1 MAHYLLLCRYVG
13 TSKNLIYIM
22 PSLKIWDHQITK
34 LIISGSLSS
43 LKFKDALLRPLPQ
56 LVFYSLTRLLGVC
69 PLLLLIAPQAVLAL
83 GTTSGTTV
91 SNQASVTYVIGVAPP
106 FVQTSNTVSFLVDKK
121 VNLLVAETSGS
132 PTPVNTGQTGAVTTF
147 QVTNLGNDPQ
157 GFNLAPALAVG
168 NPATGGIAPFTTN
181 DFSAMG
187 LQVFVDSNANGVYD
201 PGVDTATSIST
212 LASGSSRNV
221 FIVADIPVTA
231 LNGQQSVI
239 SLTATAVT
247 PTTMAALSPTPGPD
261 TAGVDV
267 LFADTSGVAVGDI
280 ASDAK
285 HSAYDAYL
293 VSSVNV
299 AVTKTIV
306 NVLDPN
312 GTAQLVPGAVMT
324 YQIAVALT
332 GAGTATNLVI
342 TDPMP
347 AETTYVPGSII
358 VAGLTKTDAADADN
372 AQFSANTISV
382 SLGNVA
388 APANFVITFRATIN

>member
-1 MAHYLLLCRYVG
+1 
-13 TSKNLIYIM
+13 
-22 PSLKIWDHQITK
+22 
-34 LIISGSLSS
+34 
-43 LKFKDALLRPLPQ
+43 
-56 LVFYSLTRLLGVC
+56 
-69 PLLLLIAPQAVLAL
+69 
-83 GTTSGTTV
+83 
-91 SNQASVTYVIGVAPP
+91 VA
-106 FVQTSNTVSFLVDKK
+106 
-121 VNLLVAETSGS
+121 
-132 PTPVNTGQTGAVTTF
+132 TF

-157 GFNLAPALAVG
+157 GFNLTPALAVG
-168 NPATGGIAPFTTN
+168 DPAAGGIAPFTTN
-181 DFSAMG
+181 DFSATG
-187 LQVFVDSNANGVYD
+187 LQVFADSNANGVYD

-212 LASGSSRNV
+212 LASGSSQNV

-231 LNGQQSVI
+231 LNGQQSVV

-267 LFADTSGVAVGDI
+267 LFADTAGVAVGDI

-299 AVTKTIV
+299 SVTKTV
-306 NVLDPN
+306 VSVLDPN

-358 VAGLTKTDAADADN
+358 VAGLAKTDAADADN
-372 AQFSANTISV
+372 AQFSANTVTV

>member
-1 MAHYLLLCRYVG
+1 MRVPI
-13 TSKNLIYIM
+13 KNLINIM
-22 PSLKIWDHQITK
+22 TSQKIWDHQITK
-34 LIISGSLSS
+34 LIISGFLSS
-43 LKFKDALLRPLPQ
+43 LKFEGALMRLAPRSI
-56 LVFYSLTRLLGVC
+56 FNSIARLLGAC
-69 PLLLLIAPQAVLAL
+69 PFLLLIAPQTAWAL
-83 GTTSGTTV
+83 GTTSGTAI
-91 SNQASVTYVIGVAPP
+91 SNQATLTYVIGIAPP
-106 FVQTSNTVSFLVDKK
+106 FVQASNTVSFLVDKK
-121 VNLLVAETSGS
+121 VNLLVTETSGS
-132 PTPVNTGQTGAVTTF
+132 PTSVNTGQTGAVTTF

-157 GFNLAPALAVG
+157 GFNLTPALAVG
-168 NPATGGIAPFTTN
+168 DPAAGGIAPFTTN
-181 DFSAMG
+181 DFSATG
-187 LQVFVDSNANGVYD
+187 LQVFADSNANGVYD
-201 PGVDTATSIST
+201 PGLDTATSIST
-212 LASGSSRNV
+212 LASGSSQNV

-231 LNGQQSVI
+231 LNGQQSVV

-267 LFADTSGVAVGDI
+267 LFADTAGVAVGDI

-299 AVTKTIV
+299 AVTKTV
-306 NVLDPN
+306 VSVLDPN

-358 VAGLTKTDAADADN
+358 VAGLAKTDAADADN
-372 AQFSANTISV
+372 AQFSANTVTV